1 MFLPSQ
7 SPHTQLLLD
16 FFKVH
21 FLFLFKI
28 LSVSNLSSASVFG
41 VTSAQIVSLPSNKN
55 GCLSSVPASFQNKIT
70 DCAKIFILLHTFFS
84 LINHKEPRKEK
95 FLTKKN
101 TSIDTFCPWTAWKNI
116 RYHEYLLFYIK
127 ICVSLKNK
135 GRKTMKLLNGNKELF
150 ETQTFM

>member
-95 FLTKKN
+95 FLTKKKYFN
-101 TSIDTFCPWTAWKNI
+101 RHILPMNCLKKHQISWIPFILHKNMCI
-116 RYHEYLLFYIK
+116 F
-127 ICVSLKNK
+127 
-135 GRKTMKLLNGNKELF
+135 KE
-150 ETQTFM
+150 